1 MPTGANIGDDNLI
14 MMQNGATAEL
24 RMAAEK
30 NYRISGHE
38 SFPCRYSWL
47 PKAVRDLG
55 ADPMLFSDDERAMVA
70 LGVGKNMVRSIR
82 FWVQAAGVAA
92 PEKKGSGYSLTDFGR
107 VLLGDRGLDPF
118 LEDSSTLWLLHW
130 NLSTDRENPLLAWDY
145 LLNRWHE
152 PELARSTA
160 LKVLHKEAARVDE
173 GISMVTLEQHFDT
186 FLHTY
191 VPTRGRKGQVQEDNL
206 DCPLVEL
213 DFLLKVG
220 ERGVGK
226 REAIYSFRRE
236 EKSEI
241 SLELFAYCLDEFW
254 RESRE
259 STLPLREVAHGHGIP
274 ARFSSCRRTIFAL
287 GLICSRA
294 KLTASSP
301 TLSRPSF
308 SRFAG
313 AKIRTRQRCSRLF
326 IRWRKMPSKRISDL
340 FHIHNRFLRSAHLER
355 DFQDPSALSSYV
367 VTDFTRTCLGRM
379 GQWLEAPFR
388 AARLADGR

>member
-1 MPTGANIGDDNLI
+1 MSRKDWDLMPIYHKTRPHSDRRTLRTGARWSSLVFPRPLAQVRTAIPTGANIGDDNLI

-38 SFPCRYSWL
+38 SFPCRYTWL

-236 EKSEI
+236 EKPEI
-241 SLELFAYCLDEFW
+241 SLELFAYCLDDFW

-259 STLPLREVAHGHGIP
+259 STLPLREVAHGHGSP
-274 ARFSSCRRTIFAL
+274 GQVFKLPEDDVRARL
-287 GLICSRA
+287 DL
-294 KLTASSP
+294 
-301 TLSRPSF
+301 LSRQTDGF
-308 SRFAG
+308 FAY
-313 AKIRTRQRCSRLF
+313 AESAQFQQVRR
-326 IRWRKMPSKRISDL
+326 RKDSNKAMLLKAIYKVG
-340 FHIHNRFLRSAHLER
+340 R
-355 DFQDPSALSSYV
+355 DA
-367 VTDFTRTCLGRM
+367 
-379 GQWLEAPFR
+379 
-388 AARLADGR
+388 

>member
-1 MPTGANIGDDNLI
+1 
-14 MMQNGATAEL
+14 
-24 RMAAEK
+24 
-30 NYRISGHE
+30 
-38 SFPCRYSWL
+38 
-47 PKAVRDLG
+47 
-55 ADPMLFSDDERAMVA
+55 
-70 LGVGKNMVRSIR
+70 MVRSIR

-92 PEKKGSGYSLTDFGR
+92 PEKKESGYSLTDFGR

-118 LEDSSTLWLLHW
+118 LEDSLTLWLLHW

-220 ERGVGK
+220 ERGGGK

-236 EKSEI
+236 EKPEI
-241 SLELFAYCLDEFW
+241 SLELFAYCLDDFW
-254 RESRE
+254 RESHE
-259 STLPLREVAHGHGIP
+259 STLSLREVAHGHGSP
-274 ARFSSCRRTIFAL
+274 GQVFKLPEDDVRARLDLLSRQPDGFFAYTESVQFQQVRRRKDSNKATLLKAIYKAGKDTSVDL
-287 GLICSRA
+287 EKAYEDASRA
-294 KLTASSP
+294 IDTPRHVASLIKEYLSTRPLVARRHYIETGNLRHFEVRYTAVSELP
-301 TLSRPSF
+301 TLASLDSTDHDGVIVVPLCETLAEQEEALQ
-308 SRFAG
+308 FA
-313 AKIRTRQRCSRLF
+313 QRSSVR
-326 IRWRKMPSKRISDL
+326 
-340 FHIHNRFLRSAHLER
+340 A
-355 DFQDPSALSSYV
+355 PSARATSQAQQRRVQAKKTYNSPQHYFTPILSS
-367 VTDFTRTCLGRM
+367 
-379 GQWLEAPFR
+379 AK
-388 AARLADGR
+388 